1 MDIRFSMI
9 LSAWLLCFGSAA
21 SESIGGTIVAALAQ
35 TAATDRSHQYIGP
48 AVLCTAGSF
57 SKLVNVV
64 RVTRLACVDPT
75 RAEVDRRLFE

>member
-1 MDIRFSMI
+1 M
-9 LSAWLLCFGSAA
+9 AA
-21 SESIGGTIVAALAQ
+21 VFWQRVERIDRRTIVAALAQ